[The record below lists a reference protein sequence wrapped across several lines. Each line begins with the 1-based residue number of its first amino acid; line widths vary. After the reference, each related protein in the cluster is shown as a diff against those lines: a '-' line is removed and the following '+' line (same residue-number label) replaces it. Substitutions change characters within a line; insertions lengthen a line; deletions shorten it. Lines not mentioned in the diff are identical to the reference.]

1 LVNGLSEYFAEAKA
15 ASLRGL
21 IIIEPLAR
29 SGAAIAP
36 PIKKKARIAAGL
48 LVLKHVLR
56 ALPATTAAAAATAA
70 AAIATATAATA
81 AIATATAATA
91 AAWTILSLV
100 NTKRTTTHA
109 ITV

>member
-56 ALPATTAAAAATAA
+56 ALPATTAAATAAA

>member
-56 ALPATTAAAAATAA
+56 ALPATTAAATAAAA

>member
-56 ALPATTAAAAATAA
+56 ALPATTAAATAAAAA

-91 AAWTILSLV
+91 AWTILSLV